1 MTQGGR
7 LMAQYL
13 MNFSEDLHREAKVR
27 AAQEGITL
35 KALIEKVLQEYLK
48 TSKKKGGK

>member
-1 MTQGGR
+1 
-7 LMAQYL
+7 MAQYL